1 MVVFLPRSHWP
12 PWGGIGRYVLHH
24 VPFLFWFTNGNST
37 RKKNEVPNDESV
49 QMSWRRR
56 RPRRRRRRVCFHSR
70 PSTRATSFNRRVAM
84 ATLTFFQRKRNHNI
98 TNCHCLGPFVRTVAG
113 FVFVICCCCCCLN
126 WKWRKGFVLFR
137 WRIGRPL
144 AATWNESIGALSW
157 RRRSIV
163 VSRAGIPRLWCEVF
177 LFLIEPVIRWKLF
190 SLLKRNGTWW
200 LMKSRVESKNGQSKI
215 DFHW

>member
-1 MVVFLPRSHWP
+1 MLETRPDRSKTYGWIFVVVFFFVECRAPSVSRDRPLWRFIHRLIRPATTPFFAAIVYRRKSWCPIFRVRGRGWWRETFPFKRRQKKMVVFLPRSHWP

-126 WKWRKGFVLFR
+126 
-137 WRIGRPL
+137 
-144 AATWNESIGALSW
+144 
-157 RRRSIV
+157 
-163 VSRAGIPRLWCEVF
+163 
-177 LFLIEPVIRWKLF
+177 
-190 SLLKRNGTWW
+190 
-200 LMKSRVESKNGQSKI
+200 
-215 DFHW
+215 